1 MFTKSIHSNNAPK
14 AIGPYSPAT
23 KLGDFVYLS
32 GQLAIDPSTDKLVD
46 GGIQEQTYQV
56 LKNMEAVLAE
66 MNLEMRHV
74 VKTTVFMS
82 DLADFAQM
90 NEIYAT
96 YFADPYP
103 ARSTVEVKA
112 LPLGAL
118 VEIEA
123 IVIDTLVYEQ
133 QIASQHQHSHDGCS
147 CGSDDEGCG
156 DSCGCGSDD
165 SDDEGCNGSCCG

>member
-32 GQLAIDPSTDKLVD
+32 GQLAIDPTTDKLVD

-82 DLADFAQM
+82 DLANFSQM

-103 ARSTVEVKA
+103 ARSTIEVKA

-133 QIASQHQHSHDGCS
+133 QVAHQHSHEGCG

-156 DSCGCGSDD
+156 DSCACGSNDD
-165 SDDEGCNGSCCG
+165 SEEEGCNGSCCG